1 MVKRFAGCWP
11 RVLRGWFGDYFF
23 MIIKKKSVSLHTEFF
38 VSKIMAKGRILYI
51 NQGVTP
57 FSEESDATVMNR
69 YLPQYTQDLGR
80 EIRVFVPRFTDI
92 NERKHQLHEVIRL
105 SGMNLIVNNCDHQ
118 LIIKVGSI
126 PTARLQVY
134 FIDNEE
140 YFAKF
145 GDTFDS
151 KGVLVPS
158 NDERI
163 LFFGRGTLEAVRKLA
178 WQPHLIHFSGWFSG
192 MVPFYLRRINKENAF
207 FSGTRTV
214 FSLEA
219 DSFKGKFAEEMER
232 KMRAD
237 GATAKDLRLYQN
249 LDYMTLMK
257 AAITYA
263 NAIVISSPNVD
274 PELVQFAK
282 ENKRHVLDYMPDK
295 TEFYAKI
302 NKLYETLCGSSL
314 NN

>member
-1 MVKRFAGCWP
+1 
-11 RVLRGWFGDYFF
+11 
-23 MIIKKKSVSLHTEFF
+23 
-38 VSKIMAKGRILYI
+38 MAKGRILYI
-51 NQGVTP
+51 NQGVVP
-57 FSEESDATVMNR
+57 FSEETESTLMNR
-69 YLPQYTQDLGR
+69 YLPQFTQELGR

-134 FIDNEE
+134 FIDNDV
-140 YFAKF
+140 YFTKF
-145 GDTFDS
+145 GDTLDS
-151 KGVLVPS
+151 KGKLIPS

-163 LFFGRGTLEAVRKLA
+163 LFFGRGSLEAVRKLA

-214 FSLEA
+214 LSLEA
-219 DSFKGKFAEEMER
+219 DKFEGKFAEELER

-263 NAIVISSPNVD
+263 NGIVVSSPNVD

-282 ENKRHVLDYMPDK
+282 ENKRHVLDYNPDR
-295 TEFYAKI
+295 TEFFTKI
-302 NKLYETLCGSSL
+302 NKMYESLCGSSI

>member
-1 MVKRFAGCWP
+1 
-11 RVLRGWFGDYFF
+11 
-23 MIIKKKSVSLHTEFF
+23 
-38 VSKIMAKGRILYI
+38 MAKGRILYI
-51 NQGVTP
+51 NQDVMP
-57 FSEESDATVMNR
+57 FSPETDASLAGR
-69 YLPQYTQDLGR
+69 LLPQFSQELGR
-80 EIRVFVPRFTDI
+80 DIRVFMPRFEYV

-126 PTARLQVY
+126 PTARMQIY

-140 YFAKF
+140 YFGRF
-145 GDTFDS
+145 GDSFDS
-151 KGVLVPS
+151 KGILKPA

-163 LFFGRGTLEAVRKLA
+163 LFYGRGSLEAVRKLA
-178 WQPHLIHFSGWFSG
+178 WQPHLIHFSGWFSC

-214 FSLEA
+214 LSLFG
-219 DSFKGKFAEEMER
+219 DGFKGSFSEDLER
-232 KMRAD
+232 KMRYD

-249 LDYMTLMK
+249 LDYLTLMK

-263 NAIVISSPNVD
+263 NGIVIASPHVN
-274 PELVQFAK
+274 PELVAFAK
-282 ENKRHVLDYMPDK
+282 ENKRNVIDFNPDQK
-295 TEFYAKI
+295 EFFTRI
-302 NKLYETLCGSSL
+302 NKLYDTLCGSAI

>member
-1 MVKRFAGCWP
+1 
-11 RVLRGWFGDYFF
+11 
-23 MIIKKKSVSLHTEFF
+23 
-38 VSKIMAKGRILYI
+38 MAKGRILFI
-51 NQGVTP
+51 NQGVAP
-57 FSEESDATVMNR
+57 FSAEDEATVMGR
-69 YLPQYTQDLGR
+69 QLAQFSQELGR
-80 EIRVFVPRFTDI
+80 EIRVFMPRFQDV
-92 NERKHQLHEVIRL
+92 NEKKHQLHEVIRL

-126 PTARLQVY
+126 PSARLQVY

-140 YFAKF
+140 YFVRF
-145 GDTFDS
+145 GDTFDER
-151 KGVLVPS
+151 GLLFPS

-163 LFFGRGTLEAVRKLA
+163 LFFGRGALEAVRKLA

-214 FSLEA
+214 LSLYDDA
-219 DSFKGKFAEEMER
+219 FQGSFAEDMER

-263 NAIVISSPNVD
+263 NGIVIASPNVN
-274 PELVQFAK
+274 PELVEFAK
-282 ENKRHVLDYMPDK
+282 TNKRHVLDFNPDK
-295 TEFYAKI
+295 NEFFTKI
-302 NKLYETLCGSSL
+302 NKMYDSLCGSAI